1 MAHQGTTGTV
11 GVDKEERAA
20 CGESAKD
27 VARDGQPVDGAV
39 GEAEEGAV
47 AEAEPRERQRQRA
60 LQPRVGSPR
69 WADRGEADAVGV
81 RRQPR
86 ENDA

>member
-1 MAHQGTTGTV
+1 
-11 GVDKEERAA
+11 
-20 CGESAKD
+20 
-27 VARDGQPVDGAV
+27 VDGAV